1 MHDTP
6 VRLLSVFAALCLV
19 VVLPVSAQSGGP
31 EREVI
36 GLPAADTEGSVSL
49 ERTLADRRSVRRY
62 AAGALPLE
70 QVGQL
75 LWAAQGETQ
84 PRTGYRTAPSAGA
97 TYPLEVYL
105 VAGRVDGLSAGVY
118 RYLPRRHEVERVG
131 NEDLRQPLYDAALRQ
146 PMVREAPV
154 VLVITGVTERTAD
167 RYGTRAGRYV
177 AMEAGH
183 ASQNVYLQATAIG
196 LGTVA
201 VGAFDDGQVSSVLG
215 LDSGEQPLYLM
226 PVGRAE

>member
-1 MHDTP
+1 MHDEP
-6 VRLLSVFAALCLV
+6 GLLLSICAAALLV
-19 VVLPVSAQSGGP
+19 AVFPVSAQSGAP

-36 GLPAADTEGSVSL
+36 ELPPADTEGSVPL

-62 AAGALPLE
+62 AAGALSLE
-70 QVGQL
+70 EVGQL

-97 TYPLEVYL
+97 TYPLEMYL
-105 VAGRVDGLSAGVY
+105 VAGRVDGLASGLY
-118 RYLPRRHEVERVG
+118 RYLPRRHEIERVG
-131 NEDLRQPLYDAALRQ
+131 SVDLRQPLYDAALRQ
-146 PMVREAPV
+146 PMVREAQV
-154 VLVITGVTERTAD
+154 VLVITGVTERTER
-167 RYGTRAGRYV
+167 RYGARAGRYV

-183 ASQNVYLQATAIG
+183 VSQSIYLQATAIG

-215 LDSGEQPLYLM
+215 LDGGEQPLYLM
-226 PVGRAE
+226 PVGRRD

>member
-31 EREVI
+31 EREI
-36 GLPAADTEGSVSL
+36 IELPAADTEGRVPL
-49 ERTLADRRSVRRY
+49 ERTLAERRSIRRY
-62 AAGALPLE
+62 AGEPLSLE

-97 TYPLEVYL
+97 TYPLELYL

-131 NEDLRQPLYDAALRQ
+131 TEDLRQPLYDAALRQ
-146 PMVREAPV
+146 TMIREAPV
-154 VLVITGVTERTAD
+154 VLVMTGVTERTAG
-167 RYGTRAGRYV
+167 RYGARAGRYV

-183 ASQNVYLQATAIG
+183 ASQNIYLQATALG

-201 VGAFDDGQVSSVLG
+201 VGAFDDEQISSVLG
-215 LDSGEQPLYLM
+215 LDDGEQPLYLM
-226 PVGRAE
+226 PVGRMQ